1 MTDSVPGT
9 DLPPGNRARIARA
22 TQALIVCVVC
32 LVVEVGVA
40 IRFPNALVIANTIV
54 TALECVLAWLARV
67 AYGWLKVTPG
77 RVATVKVIRWAPVTL
92 GCLAAMATAALAAAG
107 LTGSPT
113 LMWMMTSFIVMLVGA
128 AAAGIAGVAN

>member
-9 DLPPGNRARIARA
+9 ELPPANRARIARA
-22 TQALIVCVVC
+22 TRSLIVCAVC
-32 LVVEVGVA
+32 LVVEVGAAV
-40 IRFPNALVIANTIV
+40 RFPGALIIVNTIV

-77 RVATVKVIRWAPVTL
+77 RVATVKVIRWAPMTL
-92 GCLAAMATAALAAAG
+92 GIVGGVLYVALAAAG

-113 LMWMMTSFIVMLVGA
+113 LMWMMTSFIVMMVGA
-128 AAAGIAGVAN
+128 TAAGVAGAAR